1 VFPGIQQPI
10 VPALGLR
17 WIAATPAF
25 AGAGKCRD
33 DT

>member
-1 VFPGIQQPI
+1 MAA
-10 VPALGLR
+10 ALGLR

-33 DT
+33 DMEQP